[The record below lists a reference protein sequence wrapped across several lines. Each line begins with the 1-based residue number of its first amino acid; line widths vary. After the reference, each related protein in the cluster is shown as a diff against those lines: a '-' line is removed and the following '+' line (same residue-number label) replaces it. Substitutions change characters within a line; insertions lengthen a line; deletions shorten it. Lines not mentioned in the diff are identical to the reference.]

1 MAPGTAWRRTVAE
14 RPKPGASGVAP
25 VRPRRARSVRAR
37 TTLGAGLVV
46 LAALV
51 IGAVA
56 FVVVLRLVL
65 LDGVRTSAEAG
76 LEQVSSRVEADG
88 AAAVTGYEDVLVQVI
103 GDGGAVL
110 AHGEDADGDALPT
123 ADESRWTHDGERW
136 LLVADD
142 VDLPGGG
149 EATLVY
155 GATLDQADTAVRT
168 AVVLLAVG
176 VPVLVLLL
184 VAVTWA
190 VTGRSLRP
198 VERMRTEVETIRAAR
213 PDARVEVPDTGDEV
227 ARLASTMNAMLD
239 RLERS
244 AESQRRFVSDASHEL
259 RSPIASIRQHA
270 EVAVAHPER
279 TEVAD
284 LADVVRS
291 EAVRLQDLVTG
302 LLELSRLDEGGIRT
316 RRPVDLDD
324 LALDAVAR
332 ARARSTDGVAPE
344 RHGDAPAVRVDGSA
358 ISAARVLGDE
368 RVLAGVVRNLVD
380 NAVRHASTRVAVS
393 LTEHDGSAVLTVDDD
408 GTGVPEDERERVF
421 ERFVRLDEARSRDA
435 GGAGLGLAIV
445 RDAVRAHGGDTTV
458 VASPLG
464 GARFVVRIALGG

>member
-1 MAPGTAWRRTVAE
+1 M
-14 RPKPGASGVAP
+14 
-25 VRPRRARSVRAR
+25 
-37 TTLGAGLVV
+37 VV

-51 IGAVA
+51 LGAVA

-76 LEQVSSRVEADG
+76 LEQVSSRVETDG

-110 AHGEDADGDALPT
+110 AHGEDADGAALPT

-155 GATLDQADTAVRT
+155 GTTLDQADTAVRT

-176 VPVLVLLL
+176 VPVLVLVL

-198 VERMRTEVETIRAAR
+198 VEQMRTEVETIRAAR

-239 RLERS
+239 RLELS
-244 AESQRRFVSDASHEL
+244 AASQRRFVSDASHEL

-279 TEVAD
+279 TEAAD

-332 ARARSTDGVAPE
+332 ARARSTAGDAPA
-344 RHGDAPAVRVDGSA
+344 RDGDAPAVRVDGSA

-458 VASPLG
+458 VTSPLG

>member
-1 MAPGTAWRRTVAE
+1 MAE
-14 RPKPGASGVAP
+14 RPKPRASGAARS
-25 VRPRRARSVRAR
+25 RPRRARSVRAR
-37 TTLGAGLVV
+37 TTLGAGVVV

-88 AAAVTGYEDVLVQVI
+88 AAAVTGYEDVLIQVI
-103 GDGGAVL
+103 GDGGVVL

-136 LLVADD
+136 LLLADD

-302 LLELSRLDEGGIRT
+302 LLELSRLDEGGVRT

-332 ARARSTDGVAPE
+332 ARARSTAGGAPE
-344 RHGDAPAVRVDGSA
+344 RDGDAPAVRVDGSA

-445 RDAVRAHGGDTTV
+445 RDAVRAHGGETTV

>member
-1 MAPGTAWRRTVAE
+1 MAE
-14 RPKPGASGVAP
+14 RPNPRASGAARG
-25 VRPRRARSVRAR
+25 RPRRPRSVRAR
-37 TTLGAGLVV
+37 TTLGAGVVV

-110 AHGEDADGDALPT
+110 AHGEDADGAALPT

-198 VERMRTEVETIRAAR
+198 VERMRTEVETIRTAR

-332 ARARSTDGVAPE
+332 ARSTTGVAPA
-344 RHGDAPAVRVDGSA
+344 RDGDAPAVRVDGSA

-393 LTEHDGSAVLTVDDD
+393 LIEHDGSAVLMVDDD

-458 VASPLG
+458 VTSPLG

>member
-1 MAPGTAWRRTVAE
+1 MAE
-14 RPKPGASGVAP
+14 RPDNSRATGAARS
-25 VRPRRARSVRAR
+25 RPRRPRSVRAR
-37 TTLGAGLVV
+37 TTLGAGVVV

-103 GDGGAVL
+103 DDGGAVL
-110 AHGEDADGDALPT
+110 AHGEDADGAALPT

-149 EATLVY
+149 EATLVH

-213 PDARVEVPDTGDEV
+213 PDARVDVPDTGDEV

-332 ARARSTDGVAPE
+332 ARARSTAGDAPA
-344 RHGDAPAVRVDGSA
+344 RDGDAPAVRVDGSA

-458 VASPLG
+458 VTSPLG

>member
-1 MAPGTAWRRTVAE
+1 MAE
-14 RPKPGASGVAP
+14 RPVNPSASGPARS
-25 VRPRRARSVRAR
+25 RPRRPRSVRAR
-37 TTLGAGLVV
+37 TTLGAGVVV

-51 IGAVA
+51 LGAVA

-76 LEQVSSRVEADG
+76 LEQVSSRVETDG

-110 AHGEDADGDALPT
+110 AHGEDADGAALPT

-155 GATLDQADTAVRT
+155 GTTLDQADTAVRT

-176 VPVLVLLL
+176 VPVLVLVL

-198 VERMRTEVETIRAAR
+198 VEQMRTKVETIRAAR

-239 RLERS
+239 RLELS

-332 ARARSTDGVAPE
+332 ARARSTAGDAPA
-344 RHGDAPAVRVDGSA
+344 RDGDAPAVRVDGSA
-358 ISAARVLGDE
+358 ISTARVLGDE
-368 RVLAGVVRNLVD
+368 RVLAGVVRNLVG

-421 ERFVRLDEARSRDA
+421 ERFVRLDESRSRDA

>member
-1 MAPGTAWRRTVAE
+1 MAE
-14 RPKPGASGVAP
+14 RPVNPRASGPARS
-25 VRPRRARSVRAR
+25 RPRRPRSVRAR
-37 TTLGAGLVV
+37 TTLGAGVVV

-76 LEQVSSRVEADG
+76 LEQVSSRVETDG

-110 AHGEDADGDALPT
+110 AHGEDADGAALPT

-155 GATLDQADTAVRT
+155 GTTLDQADTAVRT

-176 VPVLVLLL
+176 VPVLVLVL

-198 VERMRTEVETIRAAR
+198 VEQMRTEVETIRAAR

-279 TEVAD
+279 TEVAE
-284 LADVVRS
+284 LADVVQS
-291 EAVRLQDLVTG
+291 EAVRLQDLVAG

-332 ARARSTDGVAPE
+332 ARARSTAGDAPA
-344 RHGDAPAVRVDGSA
+344 RDGDAPAVRVDGSA

-458 VASPLG
+458 VTSPLG

>member
-1 MAPGTAWRRTVAE
+1 MAE
-14 RPKPGASGVAP
+14 RPKPGASGAARS
-25 VRPRRARSVRAR
+25 RPRRARSVRAR
-37 TTLGAGLVV
+37 TTLGAGAVV

-88 AAAVTGYEDVLVQVI
+88 ASAVTGYEDVLVQVI

-227 ARLASTMNAMLD
+227 AWLASTMNAMLD

-332 ARARSTDGVAPE
+332 ARARSTAGVAPE
-344 RHGDAPAVRVDGSA
+344 RHGDTPVVRVDGSA

-445 RDAVRAHGGDTTV
+445 RDAVRAHGGETTV

>member
-1 MAPGTAWRRTVAE
+1 MRATGWEPTVAD
-14 RPKPGASGVAP
+14 RGRT
-25 VRPRRARSVRAR
+25 RPRRFRSVRAR
-37 TTLGAGLVV
+37 TTLGAGVVV

-51 IGAVA
+51 VGAVG

-65 LDGVRTSAEAG
+65 LDGVRTAAETG
-76 LEQVSSRVEADG
+76 LEQVSSRVESDG
-88 AAAVTGYEDVLVQVI
+88 AGAVTDYEDVLVQVV
-103 GDGGAVL
+103 GDGGSVL
-110 AHGEDADGDALPT
+110 AHGEDADAPALST
-123 ADESRWTHDGERW
+123 ADESRWWHDGERW
-136 LLVADD
+136 LLVSDD

-155 GATLDQADTAVRT
+155 GVSLEQTDTAIRT

-176 VPVLVLLL
+176 VPVLVLVLG
-184 VAVTWA
+184 VVTWS

-198 VERMRTEVETIRAAR
+198 VERMRTEVETIRAAQ
-213 PDARVEVPDTGDEV
+213 PDARVVVPDTGDEI
-227 ARLASTMNAMLD
+227 ARLATTMNAMLD
-239 RLERS
+239 RLDRS
-244 AESQRRFVSDASHEL
+244 AAGQRRFVSDASHEL

-270 EVAVAHPER
+270 EVAVAHPDR
-279 TEVAD
+279 TDVGEFS
-284 LADVVRS
+284 DVVRS

-302 LLELSRLDEGGIRT
+302 LLELSRLDEGGTGR

-332 ARARSTDGVAPE
+332 ARARVPAGATGDSTI
-344 RHGDAPAVRVDGSA
+344 RVDGSG

-368 RVLAGVVRNLVD
+368 RLLTGVVRNLVD
-380 NAVRHASTRVAVS
+380 NAVRHAVSRVTVALVE
-393 LTEHDGSAVLTVDDD
+393 LDGAAVLTVDDD
-408 GTGVPEDERERVF
+408 GAGVPAGERDRVF

-445 RDAVRAHGGDTTV
+445 RDAVRAHGGEATV
-458 VASPLG
+458 TDSPLG

>member
-1 MAPGTAWRRTVAE
+1 MVPGTAWRRTVAE
-14 RPKPGASGVAP
+14 RPKPGASGAARS
-25 VRPRRARSVRAR
+25 RPRRARSVRAR
-37 TTLGAGLVV
+37 TTLGAGIVV

-332 ARARSTDGVAPE
+332 ARARSTAGGAPE
-344 RHGDAPAVRVDGSA
+344 RDGDAPAVRVDGSA

>member
-1 MAPGTAWRRTVAE
+1 MAE
-14 RPKPGASGVAP
+14 RPVNPRASGPARS
-25 VRPRRARSVRAR
+25 RPRRPRSVRAR
-37 TTLGAGLVV
+37 TTLGAGVVV

-51 IGAVA
+51 LGAVA

-76 LEQVSSRVEADG
+76 LEQVSSRVETDG

-136 LLVADD
+136 LLLADD

-198 VERMRTEVETIRAAR
+198 VEQMRTEVETIRAAR

-302 LLELSRLDEGGIRT
+302 LLELSRLDEGGVRT

-332 ARARSTDGVAPE
+332 ARARSTAGGAPE
-344 RHGDAPAVRVDGSA
+344 RDGDAPAVRVDGSA

-368 RVLAGVVRNLVD
+368 RVLVGVVRNLVD

-445 RDAVRAHGGDTTV
+445 RDAVRAHGGETTV

>member
-1 MAPGTAWRRTVAE
+1 MAE
-14 RPKPGASGVAP
+14 RPVNPRASGPARS
-25 VRPRRARSVRAR
+25 RPRRPRSVRAR
-37 TTLGAGLVV
+37 TTLGAGVVV

-76 LEQVSSRVEADG
+76 LEQVSSRVETDG

-110 AHGEDADGDALPT
+110 SHGEDADGAALPT

-176 VPVLVLLL
+176 VPVLVLVL

-198 VERMRTEVETIRAAR
+198 VEQMRTEVETIRAAR

-279 TEVAD
+279 TEVVE

-332 ARARSTDGVAPE
+332 ARARSTAGDAPA
-344 RHGDAPAVRVDGSA
+344 RDGDAPAVRVDGSA

-408 GTGVPEDERERVF
+408 GIGVPEDERERVF

-458 VASPLG
+458 VTSPLG

>member
-1 MAPGTAWRRTVAE
+1 
-14 RPKPGASGVAP
+14 
-25 VRPRRARSVRAR
+25 
-37 TTLGAGLVV
+37 V

-51 IGAVA
+51 VGAVA
-56 FVVVLRLVL
+56 FVVVLRFVL

-88 AAAVTGYEDVLVQVI
+88 AGAVSDYEDVLVQVV

-110 AHGEDADGDALPT
+110 AHGEDAAEPALPT
-123 ADESRWTHDGERW
+123 ADESRWSHDGERW

-155 GATLDQADTAVRT
+155 GVTLEQADTAVRT

-184 VAVTWA
+184 VGVTWV

-198 VERMRTEVETIRAAR
+198 VERMRAEVETIRAAR
-213 PDARVEVPDTGDEV
+213 PDARIEVPDTGDEV
-227 ARLASTMNAMLD
+227 ARLATTMNAMLD
-239 RLERS
+239 RLDRS

-270 EVAVAHPER
+270 EVAVAHPDSTAVSE
-279 TEVAD
+279 

-302 LLELSRLDEGGIRT
+302 LLELSRLDEGGIRG
-316 RRPVDLDD
+316 RRAVDLDD

-332 ARARSTDGVAPE
+332 ARARAQDQLGGAP
-344 RHGDAPAVRVDGSA
+344 GVRVGGSA
-358 ISAARVLGDE
+358 ITAARVLGDE

-380 NAVRHASTRVAVS
+380 NAVRHAASRVVVA
-393 LTEHDGSAVLTVDDD
+393 LTEQDGSAVLTVDDD
-408 GTGVPEDERERVF
+408 GSGVPEAERERVF

-445 RDAVRAHGGDTTV
+445 RDAVRAHGGDASVTT
-458 VASPLG
+458 SPLG
-464 GARFVVRIALGG
+464 GARFVVRIALDG

>member
-1 MAPGTAWRRTVAE
+1 
-14 RPKPGASGVAP
+14 
-25 VRPRRARSVRAR
+25 
-37 TTLGAGLVV
+37 V

-51 IGAVA
+51 VGAVA
-56 FVVVLRLVL
+56 FVVVLRFVL

-88 AAAVTGYEDVLVQVI
+88 AGAVSDYEDVLVQVV

-110 AHGEDADGDALPT
+110 AHGEDADEPALPT
-123 ADESRWTHDGERW
+123 ADESRWSHDGERW

-155 GATLDQADTAVRT
+155 GVTLEQADTAVRT

-184 VAVTWA
+184 VGVTWV

-198 VERMRTEVETIRAAR
+198 VERMRAEVETIRAAR
-213 PDARVEVPDTGDEV
+213 PDARIEVPDTGDEV
-227 ARLASTMNAMLD
+227 ARLATTMNAMLD
-239 RLERS
+239 RLDRS

-270 EVAVAHPER
+270 EVAVAHPDSTAVSE
-279 TEVAD
+279 

-302 LLELSRLDEGGIRT
+302 LLELSRLDEGGIRG
-316 RRPVDLDD
+316 RRAVDLDD

-332 ARARSTDGVAPE
+332 ARARAQDQLGGAP
-344 RHGDAPAVRVDGSA
+344 GVRVDGSA
-358 ISAARVLGDE
+358 ITAARVLGDE

-380 NAVRHASTRVAVS
+380 NAVRHAVSCVVVA
-393 LTEHDGSAVLTVDDD
+393 LTEQDGSAVLTVDDD
-408 GTGVPEDERERVF
+408 GSGVPEAERERVF

-445 RDAVRAHGGDTTV
+445 RDAVRAHGGDASVTT
-458 VASPLG
+458 SPLG
-464 GARFVVRIALGG
+464 GARFVVRIALDG

>member
-1 MAPGTAWRRTVAE
+1 MAD
-14 RPKPGASGVAP
+14 RPVNPRASGPAGS
-25 VRPRRARSVRAR
+25 RPRRPRSVRAR
-37 TTLGAGLVV
+37 TTLGAGVVV

-51 IGAVA
+51 LGAVA

-76 LEQVSSRVEADG
+76 LEQVSSRVETDG

-110 AHGEDADGDALPT
+110 AHGEDADGAALPT

-155 GATLDQADTAVRT
+155 GTTLDQADTAVRT

-176 VPVLVLLL
+176 VPVLVLVL

-198 VERMRTEVETIRAAR
+198 VEQMRTEVETIRAAR

-239 RLERS
+239 RLELS

-332 ARARSTDGVAPE
+332 ARARSTAGDAPA
-344 RHGDAPAVRVDGSA
+344 RDGDAPAVRVDGSA

-458 VASPLG
+458 VTSPLG

>member
-1 MAPGTAWRRTVAE
+1 MAE

-25 VRPRRARSVRAR
+25 SRPRRARSVRAR
-37 TTLGAGLVV
+37 TTLGAGVVV

-56 FVVVLRLVL
+56 FVLVLRLVL

-279 TEVAD
+279 TEAAD

-302 LLELSRLDEGGIRT
+302 LLELSRLDEGGVRT

-332 ARARSTDGVAPE
+332 ARARSTAGGAPE
-344 RHGDAPAVRVDGSA
+344 RDGDAPAVRVDGSA

-445 RDAVRAHGGDTTV
+445 RDAVRAHGGETTV

>member
-1 MAPGTAWRRTVAE
+1 MAE
-14 RPKPGASGVAP
+14 RPDNSRASGAARS
-25 VRPRRARSVRAR
+25 RPRRPRSVRAR
-37 TTLGAGLVV
+37 TTLGAGVVV

-103 GDGGAVL
+103 DDGGAVL
-110 AHGEDADGDALPT
+110 AQGEDADGAALPT

-149 EATLVY
+149 QATLVY

-213 PDARVEVPDTGDEV
+213 PDARVDVPDTGDEV

-332 ARARSTDGVAPE
+332 ARARSTAGDAPA
-344 RHGDAPAVRVDGSA
+344 RDGDAPAVRVDGSA

-408 GTGVPEDERERVF
+408 GTGVPDDERERVF

-458 VASPLG
+458 VTSPLG

>member
-1 MAPGTAWRRTVAE
+1 M
-14 RPKPGASGVAP
+14 
-25 VRPRRARSVRAR
+25 RAR
-37 TTLGAGLVV
+37 TTLGAGVVV

-51 IGAVA
+51 VGAVG

-76 LEQVSSRVEADG
+76 LEQVSSRVESDG
-88 AAAVTGYEDVLVQVI
+88 AGAVTDYEDVLVQVV
-103 GDGGAVL
+103 GAGGSVL
-110 AHGEDADGDALPT
+110 AHGEDADAPALST
-123 ADESRWTHDGERW
+123 ADESRWSHDGERW

-155 GATLDQADTAVRT
+155 GVSLEQTDTAIRT

-176 VPVLVLLL
+176 VPVLVLVLGI
-184 VAVTWA
+184 VTWS

-198 VERMRTEVETIRAAR
+198 VERMRTEVETIRAAQ
-213 PDARVEVPDTGDEV
+213 PDARVVVPDTGDEI
-227 ARLASTMNAMLD
+227 ARLATTMNAMLD
-239 RLERS
+239 RLDRS
-244 AESQRRFVSDASHEL
+244 AAGQRQFVSDASHEL
-259 RSPIASIRQHA
+259 RSPIASLRQHA
-270 EVAVAHPER
+270 EVAVAYPDR
-279 TEVAD
+279 TDVAEFS
-284 LADVVRS
+284 DVVRS

-302 LLELSRLDEGGIRT
+302 LLELSRLDEGGT
-316 RRPVDLDD
+316 GVRRPVDLDD

-332 ARARSTDGVAPE
+332 ARARARARVPGGAT
-344 RHGDAPAVRVDGSA
+344 GDRAIRVDGSG

-368 RVLAGVVRNLVD
+368 RLLTGVVRNLVD
-380 NAVRHASTRVAVS
+380 NAVRHATSRVAVA
-393 LTEHDGSAVLTVDDD
+393 LVEQDGAAVLTVYDD
-408 GTGVPEDERERVF
+408 GSGIPEVERDRVF

-445 RDAVRAHGGDTTV
+445 RDAVRAHGGEATV
-458 VASPLG
+458 ADSPLG

>member
-1 MAPGTAWRRTVAE
+1 MAE
-14 RPKPGASGVAP
+14 RFDTPRASGAARS
-25 VRPRRARSVRAR
+25 RPRRPRSVRAR
-37 TTLGAGLVV
+37 TTLGAGVVV

-76 LEQVSSRVEADG
+76 LEQVSSRVETDG

-110 AHGEDADGDALPT
+110 AHGEDADGAALPT

-155 GATLDQADTAVRT
+155 GTTLDQADTAVRT

-176 VPVLVLLL
+176 VPVLVLVL

-279 TEVAD
+279 AEVAD

-332 ARARSTDGVAPE
+332 ARARSTPGDAPA
-344 RHGDAPAVRVDGSA
+344 RDGDAPAVRVDGSA

-408 GTGVPEDERERVF
+408 GTGVPVDERERVF

-458 VASPLG
+458 VTSPLG